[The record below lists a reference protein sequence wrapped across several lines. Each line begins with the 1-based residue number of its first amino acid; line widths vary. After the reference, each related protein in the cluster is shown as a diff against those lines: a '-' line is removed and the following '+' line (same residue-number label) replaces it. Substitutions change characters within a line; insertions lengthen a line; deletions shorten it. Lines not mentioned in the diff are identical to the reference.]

1 MQPKAFLNP
10 SLVEM
15 GMIKEVLDAV
25 LSSAVLAVVYFLMGV
40 VIAKLA
46 ERIIEWVLHE
56 LEVDNWLKKAGLKF
70 AFEQSIAALVK
81 YVIYAVTIILVLD
94 QLRIT
99 APVLNIVAYGIG
111 LLVLAGILLGF
122 KDFVAGISIHR
133 RGFVKEG
140 DQIRVRDIEG
150 EVRSV
155 NLLDTRIKT
164 STGDI
169 IFVPNAIMV
178 KNEVMRVNR
187 KKTMLKQN

>member
-1 MQPKAFLNP
+1 
-10 SLVEM
+10 
-15 GMIKEVLDAV
+15 MIKEVLDAV

-122 KDFVAGISIHR
+122 KDFVPNFVAGISIHR